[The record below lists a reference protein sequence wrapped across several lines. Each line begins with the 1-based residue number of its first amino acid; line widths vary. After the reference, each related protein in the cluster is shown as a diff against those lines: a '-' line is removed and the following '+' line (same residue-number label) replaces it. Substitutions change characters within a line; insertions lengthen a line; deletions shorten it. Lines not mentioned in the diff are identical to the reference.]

1 MIARSLQGAS
11 WDAEAGGGSAYIS
24 LQTLVG
30 VGLRGEAGV
39 RVRALCSPGLTGHT
53 KDGDGGGTS
62 VRRSVSN
69 FTV

>member
-1 MIARSLQGAS
+1 MIVRSLQGAS
-11 WDAEAGGGSAYIS
+11 WDAEAGGSAYIS

-39 RVRALCSPGLTGHT
+39 WVRALCSPGLTGHT

-62 VRRSVSN
+62 VRCSVSN